1 MKERIEEVT
10 ALIQEQC
17 LWQFFS
23 RSWDRE
29 ENIEGIMT
37 MTGKIL
43 NGEKINLET
52 AADRAFYSDAK
63 FLADDL
69 QQKLPWISEFDK
81 AEIMELIEGI
91 KKRLLY
97 ITVKKSR
104 NCELNLPN
112 Y

>member
-1 MKERIEEVT
+1 MKEKIEEVT
-10 ALIQEQC
+10 SLIQEQC

-43 NGEKINLET
+43 NGEKINPET
-52 AADRAFYSDAK
+52 LIERAFYSDAK
-63 FLADDL
+63 ILAAEI
-69 QQKLPWISEFDK
+69 QKKMPWISELDK
-81 AEIMELIEGI
+81 EGIQELIEGV
-91 KKRLLY
+91 KKRLLF

-104 NCELNLPN
+104 NCELNLSN

>member
-1 MKERIEEVT
+1 MNDKIEEVT

-43 NGEKINLET
+43 NGDKINLVT
-52 AADRAFYSDAK
+52 PADKAFYSDAK
-63 FLADDL
+63 LLAADI
-69 QQKLPWISEFDK
+69 QKKIPWVSELDK
-81 AEIMELIEGI
+81 SEVLKLIEGV
-91 KKRLLY
+91 KQRLLY
-97 ITVKKSR
+97 IAVKKSR
-104 NCELNLPN
+104 NCELNLSN

>member
-1 MKERIEEVT
+1 MKEKIEEVT
-10 ALIQEQC
+10 ALIQEEC

-43 NGEKINLET
+43 NGDKINLVT
-52 AADRAFYSDAK
+52 PADKAFYSDAK
-63 FLADDL
+63 NLAADI
-69 QQKLPWISEFDK
+69 QKKMPWVSELDK
-81 AEIMELIEGI
+81 SKVLELIEGV
-91 KKRLLY
+91 KERLLY

-104 NCELNLPN
+104 NCELNLSN

>member
-1 MKERIEEVT
+1 MKEKIEEVT

-52 AADRAFYSDAK
+52 PADRAFYSDAK
-63 FLADDL
+63 FLAADIRE
-69 QQKLPWISEFDK
+69 KLSWISELDK
-81 AEIMELIEGI
+81 SGVLELIEGV

-104 NCELNLPN
+104 NCELNLSN

>member
-1 MKERIEEVT
+1 MNEIIEEVT
-10 ALIQEQC
+10 ALIQEKC

-43 NGEKINLET
+43 NGEKVNLVT
-52 AADRAFYSDAK
+52 PADKAFYSDAK
-63 FLADDL
+63 NLAADI
-69 QQKLPWISEFDK
+69 QNKMPWISELDK
-81 AEIMELIEGI
+81 SGILELVEGV
-91 KKRLLY
+91 KKRLLH

>member
-1 MKERIEEVT
+1 MKEKIEEVT
-10 ALIQEQC
+10 ARIQEQC

-29 ENIEGIMT
+29 ENIEGILT
-37 MTGKIL
+37 MTGKLL
-43 NGEKINLET
+43 NGEKVILET
-52 AADRAFYSDAK
+52 AADKAFYSDAK
-63 FLADDL
+63 FLADDF
-69 QQKLPWISEFDK
+69 QKRLPWISELDK
-81 AEIMELIEGI
+81 AGIMELIEGV

-104 NCELNLPN
+104 NCELNMPN

>member
-1 MKERIEEVT
+1 MNEKIEEVT

-43 NGEKINLET
+43 NGDKINLVT
-52 AADRAFYSDAK
+52 PADKAFYSDAK
-63 FLADDL
+63 TLAADL
-69 QQKLPWISEFDK
+69 QKKIPWISELDK
-81 AEIMELIEGI
+81 SGLLELVEGV

-104 NCELNLPN
+104 NCELNLSN

>member
-1 MKERIEEVT
+1 MKEKIKEVT
-10 ALIQEQC
+10 SLIQEQC

-29 ENIEGIMT
+29 ENIEGILT
-37 MTGKIL
+37 MTGKLL

-52 AADRAFYSDAK
+52 MADKAFYSDAK
-63 FLADDL
+63 FLADDIR
-69 QQKLPWISEFDK
+69 KKMPWISELDK
-81 AEIMELIEGI
+81 EGTLELIEGV
-91 KKRLLY
+91 KKRMLY